1 MNKLVIL
8 SILLFLLAGCAT
20 TTPSI
25 YGTFITNSDREVET
39 MATDAVKQITEL
51 YPPAITKI
59 YVEQETSDAFGMA
72 LINGLRKKGFALSE
86 EYKDN
91 TQASAGQPVFKVDS
105 GIPLYYILDQAGD
118 SLYRLTILVGT
129 QSISRPY
136 LAQNGTV
143 VPAGYWMHK
152 E

>member
-1 MNKLVIL
+1 MNKFVIL
-8 SILLFLLAGCAT
+8 SILAFLLVGCAT
-20 TTPSI
+20 TKPSI
-25 YGTFITNSDREVET
+25 YGTFIESSDMEAET

-51 YPPAITKI
+51 YPPASTKI
-59 YVEQETSDAFGMA
+59 YVKQETPDAFGMA
-72 LINGLRKKGFALSE
+72 LINGLRKKGFALL

-91 TQASAGQPVFKVDS
+91 TQASAGQLVFTAES
-105 GIPLYYILDQAGD
+105 GMPLYYILDQAGD

-143 VPAGYWMHK
+143 VPAGCWMHK

>member
-1 MNKLVIL
+1 MNKFVIL
-8 SILLFLLAGCAT
+8 SILAFFLVGCAT

-25 YGTFITNSDREVET
+25 YGTFITSSDKEVET
-39 MATDAVKQITEL
+39 MAADAVKQITAL
-51 YPPAITKI
+51 YPPATTNI
-59 YVEQETSDAFGMA
+59 YVKQKTPDAFGMA
-72 LINGLRKKGFALSE
+72 LINGLRKKGFALL

-91 TQASAGQPVFKVDS
+91 TQAPAGQPEFKADS
-105 GIPLYYILDQAGD
+105 RMPLYYILDQAGD

-143 VPAGYWMHK
+143 VPAGCWMHK